1 VEAAIVMQAKSLY
14 LASPAERV
22 RLIRKRIPASHLK
35 ELADSMH
42 ILQGHLLS
50 ILNLPSASV
59 RRKSRQGAMLTTEQA
74 ERVVGLE
81 CLIGQVAVMVEES
94 GDTIGFDAAQW
105 VGEWLTQ
112 PVPALGGATPA
123 DFVETMT
130 GQKLLSGLL
139 ARSRAGVFA

>member
-1 VEAAIVMQAKSLY
+1 MEAAIVMQAKSLY

-94 GDTIGFDAAQW
+94 GDAIGFDAAQW
-105 VGEWLTQ
+105 VGE
-112 PVPALGGATPA
+112 TPA